1 MTLKNKIFK
10 NKLTGD
16 TFTIVDQYQNVAITS
31 NKEKVNTSLLQNNN
45 IFEEV
50 SSISGVNESFT
61 NRKVEDVI
69 DPNNFFD
76 NQRTYDV
83 FAEKIKSVDM
93 SKIKDD
99 SYGGDNS
106 NVNIN
111 LPNDFRPSSND
122 SAVIMSDPED
132 EIEELKRKYGATSV
146 DDSLRRQN
154 EVFSKILEEP
164 SENQSEE
171 QPYVPV
177 QLPEQQNNRQ
187 NLMNIQNEPPIQR
200 IEVQDP
206 VIGMFRNVK
215 RNTEFKINL
224 KVDGKIPRLDFIE
237 MMEDSYE
244 VSIIEYLADEFT
256 NNLLRDPSIIRN
268 KIISE
273 IKSLIDK
280 KNSSSEKKEVVK
292 SKPDVVNPQI
302 TDSVTSEKPKTVRK
316 PRKMTAKKE
325 STE

>member
-31 NKEKVNTSLLQNNN
+31 NKEKVNTALLQNNN

-50 SSISGVNESFT
+50 SSMSGVNESFT
-61 NRKVEDVI
+61 TRKVEDVI

-132 EIEELKRKYGATSV
+132 EIAELKRKYGATSV

-280 KNSSSEKKEVVK
+280 KNLSSDKKEEVK
-292 SKPDVVNPQI
+292 SNPDVVNPQI

>member
-1 MTLKNKIFK
+1 
-10 NKLTGD
+10 
-16 TFTIVDQYQNVAITS
+16 
-31 NKEKVNTSLLQNNN
+31 
-45 IFEEV
+45 
-50 SSISGVNESFT
+50 
-61 NRKVEDVI
+61 
-69 DPNNFFD
+69 
-76 NQRTYDV
+76 
-83 FAEKIKSVDM
+83 
-93 SKIKDD
+93 
-99 SYGGDNS
+99 
-106 NVNIN
+106 
-111 LPNDFRPSSND
+111 
-122 SAVIMSDPED
+122 MSDPED
-132 EIEELKRKYGATSV
+132 EIAELKRKYGATSV